1 MRDRRD
7 AVRRFIRA
15 VARSTDYI
23 RTEKAGT
30 LEVIQKHFQ
39 LEGRVAEGF
48 YNQIRDKFAPQIPK
62 DLFRQLFDSVAT
74 PELGWP
80 KDKPLPDVEQFVARD
95 LLTATL
101 RELGKPVNE

>member
-1 MRDRRD
+1 
-7 AVRRFIRA
+7 V
-15 VARSTDYI
+15 
-23 RTEKAGT
+23 
-30 LEVIQKHFQ
+30 LEVIEQLFQ
-39 LEGRVAEGF
+39 FEGGVAEGF